1 MPMLLGAKGKEILQ
15 WRACAE
21 LVTSFKETLA
31 RRWERSSTG
40 EAEALLDSVMER
52 LQDELCY
59 EEAVAS
65 ELSTLDNGI
74 GEASSL
80 EELTPLLAQYRG
92 VVAAHF
98 SRRHSVLALFEICT
112 KLHDSVLAKAAAL
125 AADQMRALGQGD
137 PPPYALL
144 VSGDRARGEQ
154 TLHSQNRYLVLH
166 GEQSQHFLLF
176 NRQLSITLKE
186 TGLLQDEQ
194 MLWHGSAA
202 DLRTTIE
209 AGFSLS
215 QRKEQEPAATPLP
228 FAAPPKQRQQV
239 VPDWEWYVEVMAD
252 LLDLHGDETIA
263 GEGLQ
268 TAAALLADIRL
279 HAPFQQLARRVIA
292 LPLAIGRFGRWR
304 LQRDGEHQGEID
316 LEASALSPLVMTIR
330 ILAISAGIT
339 ARGTLQRIEALLEKG
354 VLTVELAERLLKAF
368 HSLMRGRIESEIRSG
383 AGGAFRNPE
392 EFDEAEDER
401 VRTSVETVLNLQKIA
416 YQRMVGQV

>member
-21 LVTSFKETLA
+21 LVTSFKGTLA
-31 RRWERSSTG
+31 RRWDRISAG
-40 EAEALLDSVMER
+40 EAESLLENVMER
-52 LQDELCY
+52 LQDELQY
-59 EEAVAS
+59 EEGLAS
-65 ELSTLDNGI
+65 ELSTLDTGI
-74 GEASSL
+74 SEASSF

-92 VVAAHF
+92 VVSAHF
-98 SRRHSVLALFEICT
+98 TRRRSVLALFETCT

-125 AADQMRALGQGD
+125 ATDRMRALGQGD

-166 GEQSQHFLLF
+166 GEESQHFLLF
-176 NRQLSITLKE
+176 NRQLCVALKE
-186 TGLLQDEQ
+186 TGLLQGEQ
-194 MLWHGSAA
+194 LLWHGSPA
-202 DLRTTIE
+202 DLRNTIE
-209 AGFSLS
+209 TGFSLRP
-215 QRKEQEPAATPLP
+215 RKEQKSATTPLP
-228 FAAPPKQRQQV
+228 FAAPPKERPQY
-239 VPDWEWYVEVMAD
+239 VPDWEWDVEVMAD
-252 LLDLHGDETIA
+252 LLELSGDEIIA

-268 TAAALLADIRL
+268 AAADLLAEIRQ

-304 LQRDGEHQGEID
+304 LQRDGKHKGEID
-316 LEASALSPLVMTIR
+316 LEESALSPLVMTVR
-330 ILAISAGIT
+330 ILAVSAGIT

-368 HSLMRGRIESEIRSG
+368 HCLMQGRMASEIRSG

-392 EFDEAEDER
+392 EFDVAEDER